1 MIRRKENNRIQYLI
15 IKKIDKLFI
24 SGNIE
29 NAEKVIKDTLKGRLR
44 NRFVE
49 AQLFYYLGEINYQKG
64 LYKSAKRYFNLSL
77 SRDPYNQ
84 HTLHELSNLLIEE
97 YEIGGAK
104 KYILRNLRRHPKNN
118 EFNRQ
123 FAWCKMLLGQKEEAI
138 NIYRWLI
145 KNRDS
150 DPKNY
155 VELSLSHLYTGDI
168 RSARNTILNA
178 YMRFAE
184 DPLVEDT
191 FNDINEII
199 NSLYENLKNIYFRNL
214 DQFVFLTASYVRALK
229 YLVTSMTIRGY
240 FDFEINSAIE
250 LLALFN
256 KNKIIFKN
264 YKLAA
269 LLSEYIISELT
280 GEQMYIMKLLTSVNR
295 ISKSTIRR
303 WYKKVR
309 EIAQKDIEIILDR
322 LLDEYSKEFKS
333 LFNKNE

>member
-1 MIRRKENNRIQYLI
+1 MIRHKENNRIKYLI
-15 IKKIDKLFI
+15 IKKIDNLFVN
-24 SGNIE
+24 GNIE
-29 NAEKVIKDTLKGRLR
+29 KAEKIIKDTLKGRLK
-44 NRFVE
+44 NRFIE
-49 AQLFYYLGEINYQKG
+49 GQLFYYLGEINYLKG

-77 SRDPYNQ
+77 SRDPYNE

-104 KYILRNLRRHPKNN
+104 KYILRNLKRHPKNN

-123 FAWCKMLLGQKEEAI
+123 FAWCKMLLGQKDEAI

-145 KNRDS
+145 KNENS

-168 RSARNTILNA
+168 GSAKKIILNA
-178 YMRFAE
+178 YMRFSE

-191 FNDINEII
+191 FNDINEIT
-199 NSLYENLKNIYFRNL
+199 NSLDDNLKNIYFKNL
-214 DQFVFLTASYVRALK
+214 EQFVFLKASYARALR

-240 FDFEINSAIE
+240 FDFEILCAIE

-256 KNKIIFKN
+256 KYKIIFRN

-280 GEQMYIMKLLTSVNR
+280 GEQMYIMKLLTSVNG
-295 ISKSTIRR
+295 ISKATIRR
-303 WYKKVR
+303 WDRKVK
-309 EIAQKDIEIILDR
+309 EIAHKEIDAILEN

-333 LFNKNE
+333 LFNKSE